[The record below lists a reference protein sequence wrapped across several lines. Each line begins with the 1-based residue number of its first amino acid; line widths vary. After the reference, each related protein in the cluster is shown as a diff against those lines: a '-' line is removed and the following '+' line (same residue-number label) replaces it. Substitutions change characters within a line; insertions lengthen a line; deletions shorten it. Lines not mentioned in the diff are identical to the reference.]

1 MVLNP
6 LDYESPITNYTLN
19 ITIHDLGI
27 PMLHN
32 HHIISVSVLDANDNP
47 PMFTAPDISLTFPEN
62 SLPGTEIYKFVVTDG
77 DDPPFNEAVISIAGG
92 NEEGIF
98 YINSSNN
105 TLHFNSTDQLD
116 FESGNTTFIISVQA
130 NDTQPGVGGESSIA
144 TVS

>member
-1 MVLNP
+1 
-6 LDYESPITNYTLN
+6 
-19 ITIHDLGI
+19 
-27 PMLHN
+27 MLHN

-62 SLPGTEIYKFVVTDG
+62 SLPGTEIYKFVITDG

-130 NDTQPGVGGESSIA
+130 NDTQPGVGGESLFAIA

>member
-116 FESGNTTFIISVQA
+116 FESGNTTVHNFCASK
-130 NDTQPGVGGESSIA
+130 
-144 TVS
+144 